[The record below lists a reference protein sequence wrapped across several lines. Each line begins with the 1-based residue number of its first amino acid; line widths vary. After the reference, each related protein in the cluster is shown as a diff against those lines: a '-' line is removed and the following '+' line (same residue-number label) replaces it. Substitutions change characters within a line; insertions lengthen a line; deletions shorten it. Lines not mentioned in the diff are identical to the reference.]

1 MGGWRPSRWLLNR
14 RVRSDTHDQV
24 VERLR
29 RLGDRL
35 GGGPRPEF
43 RERLRE
49 DLLAAYAARHVPVH
63 VLAAPSEEPEP
74 EAAAPP
80 PRRSLLVRL
89 RPVALLLTVVVGV
102 FLTSFHTSKAMPGDL
117 LYPLKRA
124 AESALLS
131 LSTDDMD
138 RFQRELAAARA
149 RAAEAKALVD
159 AAVPENRDLIEKT
172 IEDMDATTRSAFST
186 LARVKRPNPQSG
198 RKLKQF
204 AKEQRNLV
212 EPLLPEL
219 DGDDKKK
226 VSRYLE
232 LIERVGDRPLNVTSP
247 SPGAG

>member
-14 RVRSDTHDQV
+14 QVRSETHGHVLDH
-24 VERLR
+24 LR
-29 RLGDRL
+29 RLGDQV
-35 GGGPRPEF
+35 GGAPRPEF

-49 DLLAAYAARHVPVH
+49 DLMAAFAAEHAEGRVSEHTPVH
-63 VLAAPSEEPEP
+63 VLAAPPDECADD
-74 EAAAPP
+74 AAAPP

-89 RPVALLLTVVVGV
+89 RPVALVGALVVCV
-102 FLTSFHTSKAMPGDL
+102 FLTSFNTSKAMPGDL

-124 AESALLS
+124 AESALLN

-159 AAVPENRDLIEKT
+159 AADAAGPERRDLLEKT

-219 DGDDKKK
+219 DADDKRK

-232 LIERVGDRPLNVTSP
+232 LIERAGD
-247 SPGAG
+247 